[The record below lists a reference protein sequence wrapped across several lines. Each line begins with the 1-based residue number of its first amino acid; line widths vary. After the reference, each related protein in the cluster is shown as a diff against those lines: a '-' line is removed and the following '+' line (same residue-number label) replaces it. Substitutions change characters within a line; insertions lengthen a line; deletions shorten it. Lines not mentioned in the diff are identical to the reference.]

1 MTVMKN
7 KLFILLIA
15 TAVLIS
21 CNSGSGTTGDSS
33 SIDAAQVEIPKTPEQ
48 LRAELKQQEQA
59 APLEYLSADGTYK
72 ENFWGD
78 KLKIKCT
85 LHNKATLASYKDV
98 VVRVTFYTKTNTELG
113 SKEYTIYEIVNSN
126 SDKTVDMKIDTYKD
140 VATIGWDVVSA
151 IALD

>member
-1 MTVMKN
+1 MKN
-7 KLFILLIA
+7 KLFIFLFA
-15 TAVLIS
+15 TVACIS
-21 CNSGSGTTGDSS
+21 CNSGSGSTSGSS
-33 SIDAAQVEIPKTPEQ
+33 SSNEGAVEIQKTPEQ
-48 LRAELKQQEQA
+48 LKAELKQQEQI
-59 APLEYLSADGTYK
+59 APTEYLSADGTYK

-113 SKEYTIYEIVNSN
+113 SKEYTIYEIVNAN

-151 IALD
+151 TALN